1 MAGRKMSSGKPC
13 QQAVGP
19 NFVLLVTVIGWT
31 VSLLPGKVVAI
42 KLELGM
48 CDHGI
53 RMEGSRSPDAPLLHE
68 EEFVAVELVMDR
80 ALAYVAGHQLQDGSF
95 QARVLHAQPA
105 VTSLSITTF
114 LAGGHVPRE
123 GPYGTQLE

>member
-13 QQAVGP
+13 QQAVGL
-19 NFVLLVTVIGWT
+19 NSVLLLTVIGWT
-31 VSLLPGKVVAI
+31 VSLLLGKVVAI

-48 CDHGI
+48 RDHGI
-53 RMEGSRSPDAPLLHE
+53 RLEGSRSPDAPLLHE
-68 EEFVAVELVMDR
+68 EEFAAVELVMDR

-105 VTSLSITTF
+105 VTNLSITTF
-114 LAGGHVPRE
+114 VAGGHVPRE
-123 GPYGTQLE
+123 WPYGAHLE